1 LTTIIFNGT
10 GSSPGVPQLFCDCP
24 VCKSSFPENKRTRFS
39 MTMIEKGTVLQ
50 VDAPFE
56 VRIQLLKAD
65 IKKIDGLWLTHAH
78 SDHIAGI
85 DDMRMAAFRNGAPL
99 PLFAGQET
107 IESVKTKFPYLF
119 FENEYTE
126 SPLIKP
132 FTVDEDPLQFKDMEF
147 IPVRHFHGETKV
159 HSFRMKDFGLLADIS
174 SISESELAKMK
185 GVKVLAVCTTVNH
198 PHRKHMDIGEIIELI
213 KVVSPKKAYL
223 THMSH
228 NFDYFEIK
236 NHLPEN
242 IFPAFDGLRV
252 EV

>member
-1 LTTIIFNGT
+1 MKIFFNGT
-10 GSSPGVPQLFCDCP
+10 GSSPGVPQLFCDCR
-24 VCKSSFPENKRTRFS
+24 VCKSSFRENKRTRFS
-39 MTMIEKGTVLQ
+39 MTLIEKETIFQ

-56 VRIQLLKAD
+56 VRLQLLNAG

-85 DDMRMAAFRNGAPL
+85 DDLRIASFRNGAPL

-107 IESVKTKFPYLF
+107 IASVKTRFPYLF
-119 FENEYTE
+119 FENEYTDI
-126 SPLIKP
+126 PLLEPVAVDEKP
-132 FTVDEDPLQFKDMEF
+132 FQFKDMEF

-198 PHRKHMDIGEIIELI
+198 PHRKHMDLDEIIELI
-213 KVVSPKKAYL
+213 KIISPKKAYL